1 MRRLLH
7 NSLFKAVFFT
17 AIHNS
22 LFSFAQKEIMTSING
37 QAKEHL
43 IIFMPSGRRAHVEA
57 GATVLDAA
65 RQMGVDIE
73 SICGGR
79 LTCGKCRVHVEE
91 GLFQKHGIT
100 SAADHLTPPTVDEC
114 DHLERIGGLD
124 SQGLSR
130 LSCTARIT
138 GDLLIFVPEESRAQK
153 QIIRKSATERVIEVA
168 PSVRQVY
175 VEVDTAEL
183 GEHRG
188 DWGRLQDALREQWQL
203 DNLNIDLPTLQRL
216 QPALRKEKWA
226 VTVTLWQ
233 DKEVIDVQPGYK
245 EGVYGLAVD
254 IVSTTIAGFLCDLR
268 TGDLLATESTM
279 NPQVTYGE
287 DLMSRVSY
295 AMTHTDG
302 LDKMNTAVIDALNK
316 LAQRAARSANLQ
328 ARDIHEAVF
337 VGNTTMMHI
346 LLGINP
352 IELGGAPFAL
362 ANREAMD
369 IKARDLGLKLHRGAN
384 VHVLPAEAGHVG
396 ADNVAVLIAEEPY
409 NQDDIVL
416 TVDVGT
422 NAEIVLGNRQ
432 RMYSASSPTGPAFEG
447 AQISYGMRAAPGAIE
462 RVRIDPET
470 KAARFRVIGEERWS
484 DDWQIGPGYPPEEQP
499 KHLAA
504 GICGS
509 GIIEVVAEMYLAGI
523 LQPDGRFDP
532 NLTHD
537 RIQYKGR
544 RGAYVLAT
552 AEQTTTG
559 EPILVTQDDVRNIQL
574 AKAALYAGAKLLM
587 NRAGITAVDRIVLA
601 GAFGSFIDPKY
612 AIILGLI
619 PDCAL
624 DNVHAVGNAAGD
636 GARIAL
642 LNRHKRQEA
651 QRIARWVTYVET
663 AVDPRFQD
671 EFVGAIHLPHAK
683 YAFPHMEGLLPEI
696 VEVETENR
704 TTRRSSR

>member
-1 MRRLLH
+1 MS
-7 NSLFKAVFFT
+7 NTNGT
-17 AIHNS
+17 AP
-22 LFSFAQKEIMTSING
+22 Q
-37 QAKEHL
+37 HL
-43 IIFMPSGRRAHVEA
+43 VIFMPSGRRARIEA

-100 SAADHLTPPTVDEC
+100 SQANHLTPAGTEEC
-114 DHLERIGGLD
+114 DLLAKMEGQNGT
-124 SQGLSR
+124 SR
-130 LSCTARIT
+130 LSCTAQVT
-138 GDLLIFVPEESRAQK
+138 GDILLFVPEESRAQK

-175 VEVDTAEL
+175 VEVETAEL

-188 DWGRLQDALREQWQL
+188 DWGRLQAALFDQWQL
-203 DNLNIDLPTLQRL
+203 TDLTIDLPTLRRL
-216 QPALRKEKWA
+216 QATLRKGKWA

-233 DKEVIDVQPGYK
+233 DQEVIDVKPGYQ

-254 IVSTTIAGFLCDLR
+254 IGSTTIAGFLCDLR
-268 TGDLLATESTM
+268 TGELLATDSTM
-279 NPQVTYGE
+279 NPQVAYGE

-295 AMTHTDG
+295 AMTNNDG
-302 LDKMNTAVIDALNK
+302 LDKMHTAVIEAINK
-316 LAQRAARSANLQ
+316 LAARAARSAGLQ
-328 ARDIHEAVF
+328 CRHIQEAVF

-362 ANREAMD
+362 ANRDAID
-369 IKARDLGLKLHRGAN
+369 VKARDLGLRLHRGAN
-384 VHVLPAEAGHVG
+384 VHVLPAQAGHVG

-409 NQDDIVL
+409 NQNDLVL

-422 NAEIVLGNRQ
+422 NAEIVLGNRAW
-432 RMYSASSPTGPAFEG
+432 MYSASSPTGPAFEG
-447 AQISYGMRAAPGAIE
+447 AQITYGMRAAPGAIE
-462 RVRIDPET
+462 RVRIDPTT
-470 KAARFRVIGEERWS
+470 KQAHFRVIGEERWS
-484 DDWQIGPGYPPEEQP
+484 NEWQIGSDYPLEEQP
-499 KHLAA
+499 NHLAA

-509 GIIEVVAEMYLAGI
+509 GIIEAVAEMYLAGI

-532 NLTHD
+532 NTNHK
-537 RIQYKGR
+537 RIQWRGR
-544 RGAYVLAT
+544 KGAYILAT

-587 NRAGITAVDRIVLA
+587 NRAGVTAVDRIVLA
-601 GAFGSFIDPKY
+601 GAFGSYIDPKY
-612 AIILGLI
+612 AMILGLI

-624 DNVHAVGNAAGD
+624 DKVHAVGNAAGD

-651 QRIARWVTYVET
+651 QQIARWVTYIET
-663 AVDPRFQD
+663 AVDPQFQD
-671 EFVGAIHLPHAK
+671 EFVGAIHLPHASD
-683 YAFPHMEGLLPEI
+683 AFPHLEGILPEVVAV
-696 VEVETENR
+696 VEEKRKRKRKRKRN
-704 TTRRSSR
+704 S